1 MRYSQI
7 NSMDISNGIGI
18 ACSIFFQGCSRHCF
32 NCFNT
37 ETWSFKDGR
46 EFTETLQ
53 LEFEKL
59 CKKPYIDCVSFLG
72 GEPLDQPLDELL
84 YFIKTLKTDVNKPF
98 FMWSGYIWEEIITD
112 KKCLAIMQY
121 VDYLIDGKYEDDL
134 KDYKLKLRG
143 SSNQRVI
150 DVQASLKKGKVIE
163 KYNF

>member
-1 MRYSQI
+1 MKYSQI

-59 CKKPYIDCVSFLG
+59 CNI
-72 GEPLDQPLDELL
+72 
-84 YFIKTLKTDVNKPF
+84 
-98 FMWSGYIWEEIITD
+98 
-112 KKCLAIMQY
+112 
-121 VDYLIDGKYEDDL
+121 
-134 KDYKLKLRG
+134 
-143 SSNQRVI
+143 
-150 DVQASLKKGKVIE
+150 
-163 KYNF
+163 